1 METIRIIDHDGFTE
15 LRFDLP
21 DSRVNTLAAP
31 VLEEV
36 EQALA
41 ELAGRPDLKGLLV
54 TSAKVGCFVAGAD
67 IHEIEAI
74 DDAAIGARLATRGQE
89 ILHRFAELPC
99 PTVAAI
105 DGAALGGGCEL
116 ALACDWRVAS
126 DSPKVKIGLPE
137 VQLGILPGFGGCFR
151 LPRLVGLEQG
161 LAMILGARILDGRR
175 ALKAGLIDACIPQA
189 IFREEAER
197 FLRERIH
204 GAGKRR
210 PVRKR
215 SLRARLIED
224 YAPGRALA
232 FSQARK
238 GVMAKTHGHYPS
250 ALRAVAVVKAAW
262 TSPRERAFEIEAR
275 ALGETATTPECRA
288 LVALYF
294 GREQLRRESGVPGV
308 AGGGRPVERAGVL
321 GAGVMGGGIAQLIA
335 DREIA
340 VRMKDLEPRFVARGV
355 QAAHAVWKEGLER
368 HRLSRLDYR
377 RRAACLTPTTTY
389 HGFGRLDLVVEA
401 VAERLSVKRALLAE
415 VEGEVRDDAIFATN
429 TSSLPIHEIAAEAT
443 HPERVIG
450 LHFFNPVHRMPLVE
464 VIRADSTSDEATLA
478 TVAFAKRLG
487 KVPVVVADRPGFLV
501 NRLLSP
507 YLNEA
512 ALILEAGSDVA
523 GLDALMVDFGMPM
536 GPFTLMDAVG
546 LDICQ
551 EVAGV
556 LHQAFGDRM
565 RPSALLA
572 RMVDHDRLG
581 DKQGRGFYKG
591 KGKRRR
597 VDDTLHYDLGTR
609 HREITDREAAV
620 DRMVLAMVNEAA
632 RCLEEEVVAS
642 PLHLDMAMVMG
653 TGFPPYRGGLLR
665 DADRRGVQAICDRLQ
680 QLAEEHGDRFTPAP
694 LLVEMAERGDGFYP
708 NTN

>member
-41 ELAGRPDLKGLLV
+41 ELAARPNLKGLLV
-54 TSAKVGCFVAGAD
+54 TSAKAGCFIAGAD

-74 DDAAIGARLATRGQE
+74 DDAVTGGRLAARGQA
-89 ILHRFAELPC
+89 ILQGFADLPC

-126 DSPKVKIGLPE
+126 DSPKARIGLPE
-137 VQLGILPGFGGCFR
+137 VQLGILPGFGGCYR
-151 LPRLVGLEQG
+151 LPRRVGLEQG
-161 LAMILGARILDGRR
+161 LAMILGAKTLDGRR

-197 FLRERIH
+197 FLRDRIH
-204 GAGKRR
+204 GSGKRR
-210 PVRKR
+210 PPRKR

-238 GVMAKTHGHYPS
+238 QVMAKTHGHYPS
-250 ALRAVAVVKAAW
+250 ALRAIAVVQAAW
-262 TSPRERAFEIEAR
+262 TRPRERAFEIEAR
-275 ALGETATTPECRA
+275 ALGETAITPECRA
-288 LVALYF
+288 LVFLYF
-294 GREQLRRESGVPGV
+294 GREQLKRESGVPGV
-308 AGGGRPVERAGVL
+308 AGGGRPVERVGVL

-335 DREIA
+335 DREIP
-340 VRMKDLEPRFVARGV
+340 VRMKDLEPRFVARGM
-355 QAAHAVWKEGLER
+355 QAADTIWQKGLKR

-377 RRAACLTPTTTY
+377 RRAASLTASTTY
-389 HGFGRLDLVVEA
+389 HGFGHLDLVVEA
-401 VAERLSVKRALLAE
+401 VAERLAVKRALLAE
-415 VEGEVRDDAIFATN
+415 VEGEIREDAVFATN
-429 TSSLPIHEIAAEAT
+429 TSSLPIHEIAGEAA

-464 VIRADSTSDEATLA
+464 IIRAERTSDETTLT

-501 NRLLSP
+501 NRLLLP

-512 ALILEAGSDVA
+512 ALILEEGSDVA

-551 EVAGV
+551 EVSGV
-556 LHQAFGDRM
+556 LHEAFGDRM

-572 RMVDHDRLG
+572 RMVDHHRLG
-581 DKQGRGFYKG
+581 DKAGRGFYKG
-591 KGKRRR
+591 TGKRRR
-597 VDDTLHYDLGTR
+597 VDDTLHYDLGTT

-632 RCLEEEVVAS
+632 RCLEEKVIAS

-653 TGFPPYRGGLLR
+653 SGFPPFRGGLLR
-665 DADRRGVQAICDRLQ
+665 DADRRGVRSIGDRLQ
-680 QLAEEHGDRFTPAP
+680 RLAEVHGDRFTPAP
-694 LLVEMAERGDGFYP
+694 LLVEMAERGEGFYP
-708 NTN
+708 KTD

>member
-15 LRFDLP
+15 LCFDLP
-21 DSRVNTLAAP
+21 DSKVNTLAAP

-36 EQALA
+36 EQALT
-41 ELAGRPDLKGLLV
+41 ELAARPDLKGLLV
-54 TSAKVGCFVAGAD
+54 TSAKAGCFIAGAD

-74 DDAAIGARLATRGQE
+74 DDAATGGRLAARGQE
-89 ILHRFAELPC
+89 ILQRFADLPC

-105 DGAALGGGCEL
+105 DGVALGGGCEL

-126 DSPKVKIGLPE
+126 DSPKARIGLPE
-137 VQLGILPGFGGCFR
+137 VQLGILPGFGGCYR
-151 LPRLVGLEQG
+151 LPRRVGLERA
-161 LAMILGARILDGRR
+161 LSMILGAKTLQGQR
-175 ALKAGLIDACIPQA
+175 ALKAGLIDACIPQPL
-189 IFREEAER
+189 FRAEAER
-197 FLRERIH
+197 FLRARIA
-204 GAGKRR
+204 GPGKRR
-210 PVRKR
+210 PARRR
-215 SLRARLIED
+215 SLRARLIEG
-224 YAPGRALA
+224 AAIGRAVA

-250 ALRAVAVVKAAW
+250 ALRAIAVIQAAW
-262 TSPRERAFEIEAR
+262 SSPRERAFEIEAR
-275 ALGETATTPECRA
+275 ALGELAVTPECGA
-288 LVALYF
+288 LVSLYF
-294 GREQLRRESGVPGV
+294 GREQLKRESGVPGV
-308 AGGGRPVERAGVL
+308 AKGGRPVARAAVL

-340 VRMKDLEPRFVARGV
+340 VRMKDLEPRFVARGM
-355 QAAHAVWKEGLER
+355 QAAHAIWKKGLKR
-368 HRLSRLDYR
+368 YRLNRRDYR
-377 RRAACLTPTTTY
+377 RRGACLTPTTTY
-389 HGFGRLDLVVEA
+389 HGFRHLDLVVEA
-401 VAERLSVKRALLAE
+401 VAERLSVKRSVLAE
-415 VEGEVRDDAIFATN
+415 VEGEIRDDTIFATN
-429 TSSLPIHEIAAEAT
+429 TSSLPIHEIAAEAV

-450 LHFFNPVHRMPLVE
+450 LHFFNPVHRMVLVE
-464 VIRADSTSDEATLA
+464 VIRAEATSDETTLT

-501 NRLLSP
+501 NRLLLP

-512 ALILEAGSDVA
+512 ALILEEGSDVA
-523 GLDALMVDFGMPM
+523 GLDRLMVDFGMPM

-551 EVAGV
+551 EVTGV
-556 LHQAFGDRM
+556 LHTAFGDRM

-572 RMVDHDRLG
+572 RMVEHDRLG

-597 VDDTLHYDLGTR
+597 VDDTLHYDLGTT
-609 HREITDREAAV
+609 HRPIADRAAAC

-653 TGFPPYRGGLLR
+653 TGFPPFRGGLLR
-665 DADRRGVQAICDRLQ
+665 DADRRGIAALCDRLR
-680 QLAEEHGDRFTPAP
+680 QLTESHGDRFTPAP
-694 LLVEMAERGDGFYP
+694 LLVEMAEAGRGFYP
-708 NTN
+708 AG